1 MSYEILYHE
10 DVVSKDIL
18 SLGEPDKKIIKHSI
32 EKKLLENPEIYGK
45 PLRTSL
51 KNYRKLRVGD
61 FRVIFRISKKQIKI
75 FAILH
80 RSIVYKNVARRI

>member
-1 MSYEILYHE
+1 MNYEILYHA
-10 DVVSKDIL
+10 DVVNKDIK
-18 SLGEPDKKIIKHSI
+18 SLGEPDKKLIKDTI
-32 EKKLLENPEIYGK
+32 EKKLLKTPEVYGK

-61 FRVIFRISKKQIKI
+61 FRVIFRITKKQINI

-80 RSIVYKNVARRI
+80 RSVVYKNVSRRQ